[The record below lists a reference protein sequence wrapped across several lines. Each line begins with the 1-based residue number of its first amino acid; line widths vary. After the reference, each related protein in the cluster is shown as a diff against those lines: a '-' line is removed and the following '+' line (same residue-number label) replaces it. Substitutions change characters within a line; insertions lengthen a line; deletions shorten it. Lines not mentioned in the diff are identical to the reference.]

1 MRHLLVSISVLS
13 LLFPTSFDSLG
24 SLSSLSFLCFVTAC
38 QKTRHARSSRQTHVC
53 ANCCT
58 GADILPSR
66 FLERQSPTSS
76 FPCTHPLPW
85 SHHIYWSV
93 GLNEETA
100 HVSPKLISV
109 SPHDSVTRAHHL
121 VFRLISTEHSCSHL
135 STSCAPAATGPSSP
149 FPERRRG
156 SRVCGAT
163 RVSLVRMYGLPVSE
177 RRKDGASMKSFPLD
191 GGY

>member
-1 MRHLLVSISVLS
+1 MHQCSSYPHWLRARYNASSVGLY
-13 LLFPTSFDSLG
+13 FCFITSFPYFGTSFNSSG
-24 SLSSLSFLCFVTAC
+24 SLSSLPFLCFVTAC
-38 QKTRHARSSRQTHVC
+38 QKTRHARSSCQTHVC

-66 FLERQSPTSS
+66 FLERQSPMSS

-85 SHHIYWSV
+85 FHHIYWSI
-93 GLNEETA
+93 GLNKETA

-149 FPERRRG
+149 FPERT
-156 SRVCGAT
+156 VAQKT
-163 RVSLVRMYGLPVSE
+163 VPM
-177 RRKDGASMKSFPLD
+177 F
-191 GGY
+191 GYIAEIDAV